1 MPVSIVSFLL
11 LPAANIPSV
20 INTMANAP
28 VLLDTAEMIV
38 YRLVWIR
45 RSHPRE

>member
-1 MPVSIVSFLL
+1 MPVLIVSFLL

-28 VLLDTAEMIV
+28 VLLDLAETIV
-38 YRLVWIR
+38 YRLV
-45 RSHPRE
+45 

>member
-1 MPVSIVSFLL
+1 MLVLIVSFLL

-20 INTMANAP
+20 VHTMANAP

-38 YRLVWIR
+38 YRLVGIR
-45 RSHPRE
+45 RCHTRG

>member
-1 MPVSIVSFLL
+1 MPVSIVSFLR

-38 YRLVWIR
+38 YRLVWICCY
-45 RSHPRE
+45 HPRG